1 MEWHVVTGDPDDAAS
16 SRVEWERAD
25 RYARVV
31 LRETATGS
39 WAVTLDRLAQAPEG
53 QYYHR
58 ETLEE
63 RDRAI
68 EQAVAWRREN
78 DRDTASPERREADG
92 A

>member
-1 MEWHVVTGDPDDAAS
+1 MEWHVVAGDPDDAES
-16 SRVEWERAD
+16 SRVEWERGD

-58 ETLEE
+58 ETLEDRE
-63 RDRAI
+63 RAV
-68 EQAVAWRREN
+68 EQATAWRREN
-78 DRDTASPERREADG
+78 DRNAASPERQEADG

>member
-1 MEWHVVTGDPDDAAS
+1 MDWHVVEGDPGDADS
-16 SRVEWERAD
+16 DRVEWERSD

-58 ETLEE
+58 ETLPDRESALE
-63 RDRAI
+63 RAD
-68 EQAVAWRREN
+68 AWREKN
-78 DRDTASPERREADG
+78 DGTGATADPASDDA
-92 A
+92 